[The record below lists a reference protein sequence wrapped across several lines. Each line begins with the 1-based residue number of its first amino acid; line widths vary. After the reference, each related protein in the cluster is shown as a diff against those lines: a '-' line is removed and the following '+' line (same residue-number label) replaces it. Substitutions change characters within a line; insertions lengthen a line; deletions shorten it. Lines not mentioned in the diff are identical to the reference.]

1 MCGAIVGP
9 GCGAWEEINSWTIDI
24 PAKERETAGRA
35 EGPRGEP
42 LRYEEDQGSRLDMF
56 LCRVLHITDI
66 HLDLTYTLGN
76 EAQCDLPMCC
86 GNTSG
91 EQGHVGTWTRGDT
104 WQPVQCTRGDT

>member
-1 MCGAIVGP
+1 MM
-9 GCGAWEEINSWTIDI
+9 
-24 PAKERETAGRA
+24 
-35 EGPRGEP
+35 
-42 LRYEEDQGSRLDMF
+42 MF

-91 EQGHVGTWTRGDT
+91 EQGHGGT
-104 WQPVQCTRGDT
+104 CTRGDGDT

>member
-1 MCGAIVGP
+1 MMV
-9 GCGAWEEINSWTIDI
+9 
-24 PAKERETAGRA
+24 
-35 EGPRGEP
+35 
-42 LRYEEDQGSRLDMF
+42 F

-91 EQGHVGTWTRGDT
+91 EQGHVVTRGS
-104 WQPVQCTRGDT
+104 QCSVHVVTRDSAT

>member
-1 MCGAIVGP
+1 MM
-9 GCGAWEEINSWTIDI
+9 
-24 PAKERETAGRA
+24 
-35 EGPRGEP
+35 
-42 LRYEEDQGSRLDMF
+42 MF

-91 EQGHVGTWTRGDT
+91 EQGHVTASAVYTW
-104 WQPVQCTRGDT
+104 

>member
-1 MCGAIVGP
+1 MM
-9 GCGAWEEINSWTIDI
+9 
-24 PAKERETAGRA
+24 
-35 EGPRGEP
+35 
-42 LRYEEDQGSRLDMF
+42 MF

-91 EQGHVGTWTRGDT
+91 EQGHGARAHMVTRDCGAQVWPSLLRRLPGTGATTTATSRPGPTD
-104 WQPVQCTRGDT
+104 G